1 MMIKLSGHSLTAADR
16 FQAERLQLQLSER
29 QSTAVMT
36 VPDGDPSLNVGD
48 WLQIEKGPGAGIVWR
63 VKTIDTQTDRKTRTV
78 TLEHAINTLRD
89 RLMFG
94 KITTQTIS
102 GGSTATATQAIN
114 YILGHQSDWQLGT
127 IDYTDSN
134 PYHFNGDDLFSA
146 LETVSSSLDDCIWE
160 YSFASYPFTINIRQ
174 KSSAVASEMRMDRNI
189 RTLKKTID
197 RSRMYTRIYPTGKN
211 NLKLD
216 SSYLSKNENLYG
228 VISKPESDE
237 SIETQAELQAWAQA
251 RLNRH
256 CEPVVTVT
264 ISGLD
269 LSAATGEDLD
279 SFTIGRICRV
289 PLPEFSTTITER
301 VTKLSYNDAVNTP
314 EDVTVTL
321 ANELQDVATILREQ
335 ASSGARSG
343 RNRDAKD
350 EEDHA
355 WFVDTTDHVS
365 MVAEAVA
372 GKDDEGNPDW
382 SRVAELT
389 VSGSGI
395 DARVTQTENDIIT
408 NSAAILMTQSM
419 IALEVADARSDLQ
432 SSIEQ
437 TASTIQASVSA
448 AKSSMYT
455 VIEQTATSISSQV
468 SRRARVFVQLNDPSL
483 DATISL
489 MEGDIW
495 IQTARVQNWDD
506 MSSYSWS
513 DTNDLDWNQYT
524 GAKQYAWDAQKQ
536 RWEPIGDR
544 GQMVEWGTRIDQN
557 EKTITLLA
565 HAIGAIDPSAIAEID
580 ISADAITM
588 AVSTAKSELYSVI
601 RQTATNISTEVASAK
616 SGLQSYIDQT
626 ASSISSVVAQKNRVW
641 VQLTDPATNN
651 TVIDGDIWIKAV
663 LGTTRPTWTE
673 LSAKSWSSQSSV
685 NWREYYSS
693 KWYVRKNNTWQPMR
707 EDADVV
713 EIGTKV
719 EQDEQHI
726 ALIARTVDANHI
738 EMGSRLEVTAQQ
750 IRAEVHAAKSSLYSV
765 IEQTAT
771 YIRTQ
776 VASAKSELQSSIEQ
790 TASSIT
796 TSVNAAKSALYS
808 TIRQTATNIMAS
820 VADDVA
826 GLQSSIEATASSIN
840 IAVRNAKSDVA
851 SWIDVQA
858 NRISLLVEGTGSNAK
873 IKPAAIVSAIN
884 NQTGQSTVKISAD
897 MIVLDGDA
905 VATSLMGKSIGAYF
919 LGCDDLQVTA
929 AIYVDQDVDWKY
941 LGNYANVGQ
950 TVIKV
955 EKIDDGSTLK
965 LTQLNGDITTFSK
978 ATTLTP
984 SWSGSTLT
992 VTATQINDGTT
1003 TSVGSKSVGFGGSY
1017 GSHDVELGLTQN
1029 GYPSKVSSS
1038 QISVPLKVI
1047 QQQGGGATTDRYSQN
1062 LTYSIASLLTT
1073 GSFSSSGTKT
1083 PGSDYIG
1090 FSSVT
1095 FNIPDAANFAK
1106 NDGQYSTYQSQEV
1119 ASFKYNALTANT
1131 YIHWTVGGKKYHI
1144 TVNP

>member
-1 MMIKLSGHSLTAADR
+1 M
-16 FQAERLQLQLSER
+16 
-29 QSTAVMT
+29 
-36 VPDGDPSLNVGD
+36 
-48 WLQIEKGPGAGIVWR
+48 
-63 VKTIDTQTDRKTRTV
+63 
-78 TLEHAINTLRD
+78 
-89 RLMFG
+89 
-94 KITTQTIS
+94 
-102 GGSTATATQAIN
+102 
-114 YILGHQSDWQLGT
+114 
-127 IDYTDSN
+127 
-134 PYHFNGDDLFSA
+134 
-146 LETVSSSLDDCIWE
+146 
-160 YSFASYPFTINIRQ
+160 
-174 KSSAVASEMRMDRNI
+174 
-189 RTLKKTID
+189 
-197 RSRMYTRIYPTGKN
+197 
-211 NLKLD
+211 
-216 SSYLSKNENLYG
+216 
-228 VISKPESDE
+228 
-237 SIETQAELQAWAQA
+237 
-251 RLNRH
+251 
-256 CEPVVTVT
+256 
-264 ISGLD
+264 
-269 LSAATGEDLD
+269 
-279 SFTIGRICRV
+279 
-289 PLPEFSTTITER
+289 
-301 VTKLSYNDAVNTP
+301 
-314 EDVTVTL
+314 
-321 ANELQDVATILREQ
+321 
-335 ASSGARSG
+335 
-343 RNRDAKD
+343 
-350 EEDHA
+350 
-355 WFVDTTDHVS
+355 
-365 MVAEAVA
+365 
-372 GKDDEGNPDW
+372 
-382 SRVAELT
+382 
-389 VSGSGI
+389 
-395 DARVTQTENDIIT
+395 
-408 NSAAILMTQSM
+408 
-419 IALEVADARSDLQ
+419 
-432 SSIEQ
+432 
-437 TASTIQASVSA
+437 
-448 AKSSMYT
+448 
-455 VIEQTATSISSQV
+455 
-468 SRRARVFVQLNDPSL
+468 
-483 DATISL
+483 
-489 MEGDIW
+489 
-495 IQTARVQNWDD
+495 
-506 MSSYSWS
+506 
-513 DTNDLDWNQYT
+513 
-524 GAKQYAWDAQKQ
+524 
-536 RWEPIGDR
+536 
-544 GQMVEWGTRIDQN
+544 
-557 EKTITLLA
+557 
-565 HAIGAIDPSAIAEID
+565 
-580 ISADAITM
+580 
-588 AVSTAKSELYSVI
+588 
-601 RQTATNISTEVASAK
+601 
-616 SGLQSYIDQT
+616 
-626 ASSISSVVAQKNRVW
+626 
-641 VQLTDPATNN
+641 
-651 TVIDGDIWIKAV
+651 
-663 LGTTRPTWTE
+663 
-673 LSAKSWSSQSSV
+673 
-685 NWREYYSS
+685 
-693 KWYVRKNNTWQPMR
+693 
-707 EDADVV
+707 
-713 EIGTKV
+713 
-719 EQDEQHI
+719 
-726 ALIARTVDANHI
+726 
-738 EMGSRLEVTAQQ
+738 
-750 IRAEVHAAKSSLYSV
+750 
-765 IEQTAT
+765 
-771 YIRTQ
+771 
-776 VASAKSELQSSIEQ
+776 ASAKSELQSSIEQ